1 MPKLYSRGNQNICHY
16 RWWIF
21 EYDREFRT
29 MKLTEKPIG
38 KRTHTQKRTESL
50 RNMRKRH
57 RNKDKF
63 LSIRE
68 KMQFE

>member
-50 RNMRKRH
+50 RNMRKKH